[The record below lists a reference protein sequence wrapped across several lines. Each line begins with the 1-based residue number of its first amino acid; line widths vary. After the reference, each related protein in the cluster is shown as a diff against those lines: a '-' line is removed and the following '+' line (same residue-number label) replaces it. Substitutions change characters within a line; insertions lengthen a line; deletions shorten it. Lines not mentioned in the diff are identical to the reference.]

1 MLNDRSASASR
12 PPDSFIETVKTVLWA
27 VVIAV
32 VIRSFLFEPFTIPSN
47 SMVPTLLT
55 GDFVFVSKYSY
66 GYSRYSFPFG
76 IVPIGD
82 RVWKGEPRRGDVA
95 VFRLPT
101 NTSEN
106 YIKRIVGLPGDRIQ
120 VTEGI
125 LRINGKP
132 VVRERDES
140 CRARAGRA
148 EAQMIGY
155 IETLPE
161 GRKHCIFER
170 SDRDWLDN
178 TPEFLVPANHYFAM
192 GDNRDNSIDSRA
204 RNPDGSQP
212 VGFVP
217 AANLVGRA
225 EIVWLSV
232 DEDLRWFEVWRWP
245 FSLRFGRMFTAID

>member
-1 MLNDRSASASR
+1 MLNERSTPTAG
-12 PPDSFIETVKTVLWA
+12 PKDSFIETVKTVAWA

-32 VIRSFLFEPFTIPSN
+32 VIRSFFFEPFTIPSN

-76 IVPIGD
+76 VVPIPD

-106 YIKRIVGLPGDRIQ
+106 YIKRLVGLPGDKIQ
-120 VTEGI
+120 VTRGI
-125 LRINGKP
+125 LHINGKP
-132 VVRERDES
+132 VTRERSDA
-140 CRARAGRA
+140 CKARAGRM
-148 EAQMIGY
+148 EAQMSGFL
-155 IETLPE
+155 ETMPD
-161 GRKHCIFER
+161 GRRHCIFER
-170 SDRDWLDN
+170 SDDDWLDN
-178 TPEFLVPANHYFAM
+178 TAEFTVPANHYFAM
-192 GDNRDNSIDSRA
+192 GDNRDNSVDSRA
-204 RNPDGSQP
+204 RNRDGSQP
-212 VGFVP
+212 VGFIP

-232 DEDLRWFEVWRWP
+232 DEDLRWWEFWKWP
-245 FSLRFGRMFTAID
+245 FSLRLGRMFTSIE

>member
-1 MLNDRSASASR
+1 MLNDRSSPTAR
-12 PPDSFIETVKTVLWA
+12 PQDSFIETVKTVAWA

-32 VIRSFLFEPFTIPSN
+32 MIRSFLFEPFTIPSN

-76 IVPIGD
+76 IVPIDD
-82 RVWKGEPRRGDVA
+82 RIWKGEPRRGDVA

-106 YIKRIVGLPGDRIQ
+106 YIKRLVGLPGDRIQ
-120 VTEGI
+120 VTKGI
-125 LRINGKP
+125 LHINGKP
-132 VVRERDES
+132 VTRERSDA
-140 CRARAGRA
+140 CRARAGRI
-148 EAQMIGY
+148 EAAMTGY
-155 IETLPE
+155 VETLPD

-170 SDRDWLDN
+170 SDEDWLDN
-178 TPEFLVPANHYFAM
+178 TPEFTVPSGHYFAM
-192 GDNRDNSIDSRA
+192 GDNRDNSVDSRA
-204 RNPDGSQP
+204 RNRDGSQP

-232 DEDLRWFEVWRWP
+232 DEDLRWYEFWRWP
-245 FSLRFGRMFTAID
+245 FSLRFGRMFTGIE